1 MKYATER
8 KIIHD
13 GGAYGSLNAQQS
25 IISNR
30 TRTRDAL
37 FGPSD
42 DGASNGTN
50 ESIYGGLAHIM
61 DFICAARKCSFLG
74 IFGVKR
80 CHDILIT
87 RFGSRL
93 KSSNI
98 VSTHLKS
105 STHTV
110 AASINGYKPVL

>member
-8 KIIHD
+8 KIIHH

-30 TRTRDAL
+30 TRMRDAL

-61 DFICAARKCSFLG
+61 EFIGAAYPTLESVNRVLRSF
-74 IFGVKR
+74 IR
-80 CHDILIT
+80 
-87 RFGSRL
+87 R
-93 KSSNI
+93 
-98 VSTHLKS
+98 
-105 STHTV
+105 
-110 AASINGYKPVL
+110 

>member
-50 ESIYGGLAHIM
+50 DSIYTGLAQLMEFFH
-61 DFICAARKCSFLG
+61 AARQCSFLG
-74 IFGVKR
+74 IFGV
-80 CHDILIT
+80 
-87 RFGSRL
+87 
-93 KSSNI
+93 NI
-98 VSTHLKS
+98 ICFHF
-105 STHTV
+105 
-110 AASINGYKPVL
+110 

>member
-61 DFICAARKCSFLG
+61 DFIDASRKCSFLG
-74 IFGVKR
+74 IFGVNR
-80 CHDILIT
+80 RARISNW
-87 RFGSRL
+87 SRR
-93 KSSNI
+93 K
-98 VSTHLKS
+98 
-105 STHTV
+105 
-110 AASINGYKPVL
+110 

>member
-8 KIIHD
+8 KIIHH

-61 DFICAARKCSFLG
+61 DFIDAARKCSFLG
-74 IFGVKR
+74 IFGVKE
-80 CHDILIT
+80 
-87 RFGSRL
+87 SQW
-93 KSSNI
+93 S
-98 VSTHLKS
+98 
-105 STHTV
+105 
-110 AASINGYKPVL
+110 

>member
-8 KIIHD
+8 KIIHH

-50 ESIYGGLAHIM
+50 KSINGGLAHI
-61 DFICAARKCSFLG
+61 DGIIDPARQ
-74 IFGVKR
+74 
-80 CHDILIT
+80 
-87 RFGSRL
+87 
-93 KSSNI
+93 
-98 VSTHLKS
+98 
-105 STHTV
+105 
-110 AASINGYKPVL
+110 APVLLLRNIRC

>member
-61 DFICAARKCSFLG
+61 DCIGAARKCSFLG
-74 IFGVKR
+74 IFGVKCGR
-80 CHDILIT
+80 VFL
-87 RFGSRL
+87 
-93 KSSNI
+93 
-98 VSTHLKS
+98 
-105 STHTV
+105 
-110 AASINGYKPVL
+110 

>member
-8 KIIHD
+8 KIIHH

-50 ESIYGGLAHIM
+50 ESIYGGLAHI
-61 DFICAARKCSFLG
+61 DGLYLRGQEVLLLRNI
-74 IFGVKR
+74 R
-80 CHDILIT
+80 C
-87 RFGSRL
+87 
-93 KSSNI
+93 
-98 VSTHLKS
+98 
-105 STHTV
+105 
-110 AASINGYKPVL
+110 